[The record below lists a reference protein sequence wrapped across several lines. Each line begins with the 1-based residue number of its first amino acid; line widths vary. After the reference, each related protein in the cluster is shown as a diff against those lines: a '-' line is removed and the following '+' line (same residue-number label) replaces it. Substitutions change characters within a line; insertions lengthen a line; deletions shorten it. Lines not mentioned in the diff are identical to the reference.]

1 MSKENAKDFVQAI
14 LNDEELRQRTEKMKP
29 EDAVPLGKEMG
40 YDFTVEE
47 LKEAGSEVREL
58 SPEELEN
65 VAGGDSKAV
74 RDGINQHQRF
84 RNKINQASHCHG
96 DIHGSLHNWVK
107 TGQHVEEPILNGWL
121 NWLGSWSIGYDQV
134 KCTLCGDEQW
144 VKS

>member
-1 MSKENAKDFVQAI
+1 MSKESAKAFVQAI
-14 LNDEELRQRTEKMKP
+14 LDDEELRQRTAEIKP
-29 EDAVPLGKEMG
+29 EEVISFAKEMG

-47 LKEAGSEVREL
+47 LKEAANEVREL
-58 SPEELEN
+58 SPDELGN

-74 RDGINQHQRF
+74 CDGINQHQRF

-121 NWLGSWSIGYDQV
+121 NWLGSWSIGYDL
-134 KCTLCGDEQW
+134 CRCSLCGETKW

>member
-1 MSKENAKDFVQAI
+1 MSKEAASKFVQTI
-14 LNDEELRQRTEKMKP
+14 LNDAELRIKTAEIKP
-29 EDAVPLGKEMG
+29 EEIVPFAKEMG
-40 YDFTVEE
+40 YDFTLEE
-47 LKEAGSEVREL
+47 LKEVKEEDIEL
-58 SPEELEN
+58 SPEELES

-107 TGQHVEEPILNGWL
+107 TGQHLEEPILNGWL
-121 NWLGSWSIGYDQV
+121 NWLGSWSIGFDQV
-134 KCTLCGDEQW
+134 KCTLCGEEQW

>member
-1 MSKENAKDFVQAI
+1 MSKENATAFVQAV
-14 LNDEELRQRTEKMKP
+14 LNDEELREKTANMKP

-40 YDFTVEE
+40 YDFTLDE
-47 LKEAGSEVREL
+47 LKEVKKEDIEL
-58 SPEELEN
+58 SLDELEN